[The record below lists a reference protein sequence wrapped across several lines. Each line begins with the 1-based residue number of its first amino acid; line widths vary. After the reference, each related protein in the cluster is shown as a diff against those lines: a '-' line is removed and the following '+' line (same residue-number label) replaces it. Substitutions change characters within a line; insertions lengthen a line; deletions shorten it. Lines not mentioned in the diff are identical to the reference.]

1 MCFQKV
7 KTTIKAEVETS
18 GNEIILRINPED
30 LMTTFKQ
37 GKKLKE
43 VDPGRTVRLG
53 ETELIV
59 LEHREAGTAVLFKN
73 LLEKTMKFD
82 EDSCNYAKSGIRKY
96 LNDDFLKEFEKI
108 AGADNIIPHKVDL
121 LTDDGLACHG
131 EVTDKVSLITAEM
144 YRKYRSVIGE
154 NMERWWWTVT
164 AWSDEKE
171 TSCVRCVYDYGLLTY
186 IYCYCCGG
194 VRPFC
199 ILNSE
204 IFVSE

>member
-30 LMTTFKQ
+30 LMTTLKQ

-43 VDPGRTVRLG
+43 FEPGRTVRLG

-73 LLEKTMKFD
+73 LREKPMKFD

-108 AGADNIIPHKVDL
+108 AGADNIIPHTVNL
-121 LTDDGLACHG
+121 LTDDGLTCHG

-144 YRKYRSVIGE
+144 YRKYRPVIGG
-154 NMERWWWTVT
+154 NMEHWWWTAT

-171 TSCVRCVYDYGLLTY
+171 TSCVRCVDDNGGLISLS
-186 IYCYCCGG
+186 CSSSGG